1 MTCGIIRAEVL
12 RGMVSPPAKE
22 RMAMLFSLMHE
33 VPLDG
38 DLWTETAELA
48 WLLGR
53 QGIVL
58 PLTDVAIAACSRRA
72 GATLITTD
80 RHFAM
85 IPGLRI
91 RASI

>member
-1 MTCGIIRAEVL
+1 
-12 RGMVSPPAKE
+12 
-22 RMAMLFSLMHE
+22 MLFSLMHE

-53 QGIVL
+53 QEIVL

-72 GATLITTD
+72 GETLITTD
-80 RHFAM
+80 RHFEM